1 MYTNDFTD
9 LVDLLDLLNFTLH
22 EDFLQKWRHKYSER
36 FITTFQYKVLDS
48 LNKGKPIKKENLS
61 NFFKKKLRY
70 SEEQIDNFYTSIDI
84 TLYRPVIL

>member
-22 EDFLQKWRHKYSER
+22 EDFVQKWRHKYSER
-36 FITTFQYKVLDS
+36 FITTFQYKILDS

-70 SEEQIDNFYTSIDI
+70 SEEQIDNFYYSIDI
-84 TLYRPVIL
+84 GLYKPVIS